1 MEILAYEMCYDKKEY
16 EPVNI
21 ECIPF
26 DAAYISDYKTLY
38 NEAFFPMRKALDIK
52 PYNWYSDDE
61 AIIKKSADIYLL
73 IEDGKLIG
81 SVAVYCNEID
91 DLFVNIKEINKGY
104 GRMLLLWAVKHIR
117 EKNDLPI
124 TLHVAEW
131 NKGALKLYENAG
143 FEIKNKEKVR

>member
-1 MEILAYEMCYDKKEY
+1 MEIWAYEMCYDKKEY
-16 EPVNI
+16 EPVDI

-61 AIIKKSADIYLL
+61 AIIKKSADIFLL
-73 IEDGKLIG
+73 VEDGRLIG
-81 SVAVYCNEID
+81 SVACNCNEID
-91 DLFVNIKEINKGY
+91 DLFVNTKETKKGY
-104 GRMLLLWAVKHIR
+104 GRKLLLWAVKHIR
-117 EKNDLPI
+117 KKNDLPI

-131 NKGALKLYENAG
+131 NKGALKLYEDAG
-143 FEIKNKEKVR
+143 FKIKNKERVR

>member
-1 MEILAYEMCYDKKEY
+1 MEIWAYEMCYDKKEY
-16 EPVNI
+16 EPVDI
-21 ECIPF
+21 ECVPF
-26 DAAYISDYKTLY
+26 DKAYITDYKTLY

-61 AIIKKSADIYLL
+61 AIIKKADDIFLL
-73 IEDGKLIG
+73 IEKGKFIG

-91 DLFVNIKEINKGY
+91 DLFVNIKETKKGY
-104 GRMLLLWAVKHIR
+104 GRKLLLWAVKHIR

-131 NKGALKLYENAG
+131 NKGALKLYEDAG
-143 FEIKNKEKVR
+143 FKIKNKERVR

>member
-1 MEILAYEMCYDKKEY
+1 MEIWAYEMCYDKKEY
-16 EPVNI
+16 EPVDI

-26 DAAYISDYKTLY
+26 DTAYISEYKTLS
-38 NEAFFPMRKALDIK
+38 NEAFFPIRKALDIK

-61 AIIKKSADIYLL
+61 AIIKKSDDIYLL

-91 DLFVNIKEINKGY
+91 DLFVNIKETNKGY
-104 GRMLLLWAVKHIR
+104 GRMLLLWAGKHIR

-143 FEIKNKEKVR
+143 FIIKNKERVR

>member
-1 MEILAYEMCYDKKEY
+1 MEIWAYEMCYDKKEY
-16 EPVNI
+16 EPVDI

-26 DAAYISDYKTLY
+26 DTAYISEYKTLY
-38 NEAFFPMRKALDIK
+38 NEAFFPIRKALDIK

-61 AIIKKSADIYLL
+61 AIIKKSDDIYLL

-91 DLFVNIKEINKGY
+91 DLFVNIKETNKGY

-143 FEIKNKEKVR
+143 FIIKNKERVR